1 MDGRGQM
8 LLLSA
13 LAVCL
18 CLVLLTA
25 CLASIRSA
33 ETPAEPSLEKDAL
46 DNVVWAMETGMKQAA
61 GETGASQWEQRCFL
75 ADDYENLTD
84 RLIEEATCDLQK
96 RGIASSFAYD
106 EALAGAFLN
115 DSGIEGVE
123 GSRGVLLKKEG
134 TIARIW
140 GCAYDV
146 TLTDGSAQY
155 SIKRVAVWR

>member
-1 MDGRGQM
+1 MDDRGQM

-13 LAVCL
+13 LVVCL

-25 CLASIRSA
+25 CLTSIRSVEA
-33 ETPAEPSLEKDAL
+33 PGGPSLEKDTL
-46 DNVVWAMETGMKQAA
+46 DNTAWALETGMKDAA
-61 GETGASQWEQRCFL
+61 GVTGASQWEQRRFL

-84 RLIEEATCDLQK
+84 RLIEDTACDLQK
-96 RGIASSFAYD
+96 RGIAFSFVYD

-115 DSGIEGVE
+115 DSGIEGTKN
-123 GSRGVLLKKEG
+123 SRGVLIKKEG

-146 TLTDGSAQY
+146 TLADGSAQY
-155 SIKRVAVWR
+155 SLKRVAVWS